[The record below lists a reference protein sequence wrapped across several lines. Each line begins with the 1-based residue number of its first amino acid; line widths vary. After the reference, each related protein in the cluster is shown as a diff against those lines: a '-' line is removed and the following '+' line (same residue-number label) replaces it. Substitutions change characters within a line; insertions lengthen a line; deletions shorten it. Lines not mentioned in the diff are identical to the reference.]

1 MGLLDE
7 LLGGGQRQTEYKDFT
22 NRYQQGS
29 PYDQIGDDETLQRYK
44 ELAPELSDDD
54 FRQSAQESFSQLS
67 PTERADFSRWLRE
80 RSRQQ
85 GIQVPDYDLNDDGI
99 DDRAQQDPGVLADM
113 TTRMRTDQP
122 NILEQLLGKSGTG
135 GTFNNPLAK
144 IALAGIT
151 AFAAQKI
158 MGARR

>member
-29 PYDQIGDDETLQRYK
+29 PYDQLGDDETLQRYK
-44 ELAPELSDDD
+44 QLAPELSDDD

-67 PTERADFSRWLRE
+67 PKERADFSRWLRE

>member
-1 MGLLDE
+1 MHSGPRWVSRPPCRCRYESRAGLALVDRLAE
-7 LLGGGQRQTEYKDFT
+7 VHPDVRGKYVVTR
-22 NRYQQGS
+22 
-29 PYDQIGDDETLQRYK
+29 TLACR
-44 ELAPELSDDD
+44 
-54 FRQSAQESFSQLS
+54 
-67 PTERADFSRWLRE
+67 
-80 RSRQQ
+80 
-85 GIQVPDYDLNDDGI
+85 VPDLDVVFFATLNDDGI